1 MVRKSV
7 VSVSIGVVLLSLA
20 GILAPAVTQAAEGGT
35 QTAAILGG
43 GNADG
48 MTKMVFLLKRHPGM
62 SREDFLKYYENHHAR
77 LGEKYVPNA
86 VRYVRRFLDPLPGAP
101 PEMQYDVLTEL
112 WFANHAEMEKALKLL
127 SDPKIHAEIQAYEEV
142 LFDRPAMLAY
152 VITERD
158 SKIGKAPAMTK

>member
-1 MVRKSV
+1 MIRKKLVAGSL
-7 VSVSIGVVLLSLA
+7 GALLLVA
-20 GILAPAVTQAAEGGT
+20 GIALPAFAQAGGGGT
-35 QTAAILGG
+35 PTATILGG

-48 MTKMVFLLKRHPGM
+48 MVKMVFLLKRHPGM

-112 WFANHAEMEKALKLL
+112 WFANQAEMDKALKLL
-127 SDPKIHAEIQAYEEV
+127 ADPKIHAEIQADEEV

-158 SKIGKAPAMTK
+158 SKMGHQPRKKK

>member
-1 MVRKSV
+1 MSV
-7 VSVSIGVVLLSLA
+7 VSRSIGALVLVLTGLA
-20 GILAPAVTQAAEGGT
+20 APGLVQAAGGT
-35 QTAAILGG
+35 PTAGVLGG

-48 MTKMVFLLKRHPGM
+48 MVKMVFLLKRHPGM
-62 SREDFLKYYENHHAR
+62 SREDFLKYYESHHAR

-112 WFANHAEMEKALKLL
+112 WFTNQAEMDKALKLL
-127 SDPKIHAEIQAYEEV
+127 ADPKIHAEIQADEEI

-158 SKIGKAPAMTK
+158 SKMARPAKKQK